1 MKISIALDE
10 WPLREPFVIAG
21 STTESIVTVTV
32 TLESH
37 GARGWGEAL
46 GVDYLG
52 ETAESLRDELESQR
66 AAIEAATDP
75 GLDVDE
81 VALGRHRERSEAI
94 STTDVPTPSGQAP
107 APLRL
112 GGAAAL
118 RGGGASN
125 ALDCALWDLACK
137 RTGRTIWSLLGLE
150 PRPVT
155 TAFTLSLDE
164 PAAMAAAAQRATSY
178 PLLKLK
184 LDADD
189 PAARLAAVRAARPD
203 AELLVDANGS
213 WSAALLAE
221 LAPALVEHRVALV
234 EQPLPAGADAAL
246 AGWDAPVPLCAD
258 ESSQTAA
265 GLAELAARY
274 RFVNVKLDKCG
285 GLTEALRIVQRCR
298 ELGLGL
304 MVGNML
310 GSSLAMAPAFV
321 VAQHC
326 RWVDLDGP
334 LLQKRDRVP
343 PMRYEGAVL
352 QPPLRELWG

>member
-1 MKISIALDE
+1 MSIAFDE

-21 STTESIVTVTV
+21 STTESIVTVAV
-32 TLESH
+32 TLEH
-37 GARGWGEAL
+37 DGARGWGEAL

-52 ETAESLRDELESQR
+52 ETAESIREQLEASRSEIEELGRLVEFAVGGD
-66 AAIEAATDP
+66 AAVGAGEAAGSP
-75 GLDVDE
+75 LAASVGNGFRE
-81 VALGRHRERSEAI
+81 ALA
-94 STTDVPTPSGQAP
+94 ALLP
-107 APLRL
+107 A
-112 GGAAAL
+112 GGA
-118 RGGGASN
+118 RN
-125 ALDCALWDLACK
+125 AVDCALWDLRCK
-137 RTGRTIWSLLGLE
+137 RSGRTIWSWLDLE
-150 PRPVT
+150 PRPVL

-164 PAAMAAAAQRATSY
+164 PAAMAAAAQHAAAY

-189 PAARLAAVRAARPD
+189 PAARIAAVRAARPD

-221 LAPALVEHRVALV
+221 LAPALVDRRVALV
-234 EQPLPAGADAAL
+234 EQPLPAGADGAL
-246 AGWDAPVPLCAD
+246 ADWDAPVPLCAD
-258 ESSQTAA
+258 ESSQTSADLDA
-265 GLAELAARY
+265 LAARY

-285 GLTEALRIVQRCR
+285 GLTEALRIVERCR

-334 LLQKRDRVP
+334 LLQRTDRKP
-343 PMRYEGAVL
+343 PMRYEGAL
-352 QPPLRELWG
+352 LYPPPRDLWG